1 MLACFLGLCVQV
13 ICAEKQSSLLL
24 WCRCQSPCSLQT
36 GSQNFSSPREAMKSP
51 LAKRLFQIDGV
62 TNVFFGT
69 DFVTVTKDEEYTW
82 RVLKPDVFA
91 AIMDH
96 FTSGGLQQQTG
107 GSASH

>member
-1 MLACFLGLCVQV
+1 
-13 ICAEKQSSLLL
+13 
-24 WCRCQSPCSLQT
+24 
-36 GSQNFSSPREAMKSP
+36 MKSP

-82 RVLKPDVFA
+82 SVLKPDVFA

>member
-1 MLACFLGLCVQV
+1 MVTAH
-13 ICAEKQSSLLL
+13 A
-24 WCRCQSPCSLQT
+24 PLQT

-62 TNVFFGT
+62 TNVFFGA

-82 RVLKPDVFA
+82 NVLKPDVFA

-96 FTSGGLQQQTG
+96 FTSGVLLQQAEG
-107 GSASH
+107 NAPD